1 MDRNIPQLLERLRAG
16 NPEALGALVDLL
28 YDELRRIAAGKLRAE
43 RTEHTL
49 QTTALVHEVYLKLV
63 GEPLIH
69 FSDRGH
75 FLAVAARVMRQVLV
89 DYSRARSSRKRG
101 GGAVDHTAIEL
112 VGNGFDDFERVK
124 LLDLDRALDE
134 LAAEDP
140 GLANLIEMRYFAG
153 MTAEESAEALGKSVH
168 VVRHDLRL
176 AQAWLRRKMAAR
188 DLASG

>member
-1 MDRNIPQLLERLRAG
+1 MDRNIPELLERLRAG
-16 NPEALGALVDLL
+16 DQAALGALVDLL

-43 RTEHTL
+43 RSEHTL

-63 GEPLIH
+63 GEPLIQ
-69 FSDRGH
+69 FADRGH

-89 DYSRARSSRKRG
+89 DYSRARSSKKRG

-112 VGNGFDDFERVK
+112 IGTGFDDFGRVK
-124 LLDLDRALDE
+124 LLDLDRALDD
-134 LAAEDP
+134 LAGEDA

-188 DLASG
+188 DLASD